1 MDEFNPLPCAAL
13 ALRYFLASAWS
24 YSQGLTFV
32 HCSAQPEPLLSLK
45 INTYSPQK
53 SLRLS

>member
-1 MDEFNPLPCAAL
+1 VDEFNPLPCAAL